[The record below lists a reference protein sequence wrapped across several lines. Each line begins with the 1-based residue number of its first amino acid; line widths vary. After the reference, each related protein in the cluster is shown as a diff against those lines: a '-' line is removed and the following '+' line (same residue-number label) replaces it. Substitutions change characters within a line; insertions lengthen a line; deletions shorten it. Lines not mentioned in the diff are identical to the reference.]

1 VAGAGPAGET
11 AREADKVSACQ
22 PPPENSMM
30 ARAAK
35 VLASKGS
42 VLLSSRK
49 PENTGTSKEV
59 LREIFRAALLAV
71 DPYEAVNRYREE
83 IRRAYDRNKCERLL
97 LIGFGKAASP
107 MSQAVAD
114 SLPDRL
120 SRGII
125 ITKYGHALAG
135 HRSDRI
141 AVFEAGH
148 PLPDAHGVRATQEV
162 VRLLG
167 PADHRTLIVCL
178 ISGGGSALLVS
189 PVRGITLAEKQA
201 VTDLLL
207 KAGGDIFE
215 LNAFRKHLSTVK
227 GGRLAQI
234 ASPAPVV
241 SLILSDVIGD
251 RLDVIASGPTAPDPS
266 TYGEV
271 MEVMARYRLAASIP
285 PSVAETIARGAQGLI
300 PETPKEGHQ
309 VFRKVKNIIIGSN
322 ALAVG
327 AAQQAAEHLGYEAE
341 IISTTLSGE
350 AAVVARDLA
359 RRALEVRRTL
369 SPGRRVCLLAGGE
382 TTVTVK
388 GGGQGGRNTELA
400 LAFALEI
407 RERTGITL
415 LSAGTD
421 GTDGPTDAAGAWA
434 DGRTVGQALGLGLDP
449 GSSLA
454 DHDSYTFFKKL
465 DDLLITGP
473 TGTNVMDLQLILI
486 EG

>member
-1 VAGAGPAGET
+1 
-11 AREADKVSACQ
+11 
-22 PPPENSMM
+22 ML
-30 ARAAK
+30 ARATK

-42 VLLSSRK
+42 VLLSSK
-49 PENTGTSKEV
+49 NPEKIGTSKEM
-59 LREIFRAALLAV
+59 LREIFHAALLAV
-71 DPYEAVNRYREE
+71 DPYKAVNRHREE
-83 IRRAYDRNKCERLL
+83 ICRAYDLNQCNRLM

-107 MSQAVAD
+107 MSKAVAD
-114 SLPDRL
+114 SLADRL

-125 ITKYGHALAG
+125 ITKYGHALPG
-135 HRSDRI
+135 HRRDRI

-148 PLPDAHGVRATQEV
+148 PLPDANGVRATQEV

-167 PADHRTLIVCL
+167 PADPQTLVVCL

-189 PVRGITLAEKQA
+189 PFRGITLAEKQA
-201 VTDLLL
+201 VTELLL

-215 LNAFRKHLSTVK
+215 LNAVRKHLSTVK

-266 TYGEV
+266 TYREA
-271 MEVMARYRLAASIP
+271 MEVIAQYRLAASIP
-285 PSVAETIARGAQGLI
+285 PSVAAIIARGAQGLI
-300 PETPKEGHQ
+300 PETPKEGHP
-309 VFRKVKNIIIGSN
+309 VFRNVKNIIIGSN
-322 ALAVG
+322 ALAVD
-327 AAQQAAEHLGYEAE
+327 AAQQAAADLGYEAE
-341 IISTTLSGE
+341 VISTTLSGE

-359 RRALEVRRTL
+359 GRALEVRRAL
-369 SPGRRVCLLAGGE
+369 GPGRRVCLLAGGE
-382 TTVTVK
+382 TTVTVN
-388 GGGQGGRNTELA
+388 GGGLGGRNTELA
-400 LAFALEI
+400 LAFALEV
-407 RERTGITL
+407 RDLKGITL

-421 GTDGPTDAAGAWA
+421 GTDGPTDAAGALA
-434 DGRTVGQALGLGLDP
+434 DGQTVARALGLGLDP

-465 DDLLITGP
+465 DDLVITGP
-473 TGTNVMDLQLILI
+473 TGTNVMDIQLILI

>member
-1 VAGAGPAGET
+1 
-11 AREADKVSACQ
+11 
-22 PPPENSMM
+22 M
-30 ARAAK
+30 
-35 VLASKGS
+35 
-42 VLLSSRK
+42 LSSKK
-49 PENTGTSKEV
+49 PEKTGTSKKV
-59 LREIFRAALLAV
+59 LREIFHAALLPV
-71 DPYEAVNRYREE
+71 DPYQAVNRHREE
-83 IRRAYDRNKCERLL
+83 IFRAYDLNRCERLL

-107 MSQAVAD
+107 MSKAVAD

-125 ITKYGHALAG
+125 ITKYGHAPAG
-135 HRSDRI
+135 NRSDRI

-148 PLPDAHGVRATQEV
+148 PLPDENGVKATQEV

-167 PADHRTLIVCL
+167 PADHQTLIVCL

-189 PVRGITLAEKQA
+189 PVNGVTLAEKQG
-201 VTDLLL
+201 VTELLL
-207 KAGGDIFE
+207 KAGGAIHE
-215 LNAFRKHLSTVK
+215 LNALRKHLSTVK

-266 TYGEV
+266 TYREV
-271 MEVMARYRLAASIP
+271 VEVIAKYRLAARIP
-285 PSVAETIARGAQGLI
+285 PSVAEIIARGAQGLI

-309 VFRKVKNIIIGSN
+309 VFRNVKNIIIGSN
-322 ALAVG
+322 ALAVD
-327 AAQQAAEHLGYEAE
+327 AAKQAAEHLGYEAE

-359 RRALEVRRTL
+359 GRALEIRQAL
-369 SPGRRVCLLAGGE
+369 SPGRQVCLLAGGE
-382 TTVTVK
+382 TTVTVD
-388 GGGQGGRNTELA
+388 GGGLGGRNTELA

-407 RERTGITL
+407 RDLKGITL

-421 GTDGPTDAAGAWA
+421 GTDGPTDAAGALA
-434 DGRTVGQALGLGLDP
+434 DGQTVAQALGLGLDP
-449 GSSLA
+449 SSSLA

-465 DDLLITGP
+465 DDLVITGP
-473 TGTNVMDLQLILI
+473 TGTNVMDIQLILI

>member
-1 VAGAGPAGET
+1 
-11 AREADKVSACQ
+11 
-22 PPPENSMM
+22 M
-30 ARAAK
+30 
-35 VLASKGS
+35 
-42 VLLSSRK
+42 LSSQK
-49 PENTGTSKEV
+49 PEKAGTSKEM
-59 LREIFRAALLAV
+59 LREIFQAALLAV
-71 DPYEAVNRYREE
+71 DAYKAVNRHREE
-83 IRRAYDRNKCERLL
+83 IRRAYDLNKCDRLL

-107 MSQAVAD
+107 MSKAVAD

-125 ITKYGHALAG
+125 ITKYGHALASN
-135 HRSDRI
+135 RRDRI

-148 PLPDAHGVRATQEV
+148 PLPDANGVQATQEV

-167 PADHRTLIVCL
+167 QADPKTLIVCL

-189 PVRGITLAEKQA
+189 PLRGITLAAKQA

-207 KAGGDIFE
+207 KAGGNIYE
-215 LNAFRKHLSTVK
+215 LNALRKHLSAVK

-234 ASPAPVV
+234 ASPAPLV

-266 TYGEV
+266 TYREA
-271 MEVMARYRLAASIP
+271 MEVIDKYGLAASIP
-285 PSVAETIARGAQGLI
+285 PSVGAIIAQGAKGLI
-300 PETPKEGHQ
+300 PETPKEGNQ
-309 VFRKVKNIIIGSN
+309 VFRNVTNIIIGSN

-327 AAQQAAEHLGYEAE
+327 AAQRAAENLGYEAE
-341 IISTTLSGE
+341 VISTTLSGE

-359 RRALEVRRTL
+359 GRALEVRRVL
-369 SPGRRVCLLAGGE
+369 SPGRKVCLLAGGE
-382 TTVTVK
+382 TTVTVN

-407 RERTGITL
+407 KDLQGITL

-421 GTDGPTDAAGAWA
+421 GTDGPTDAAGARA
-434 DGRTVGQALGLGLDP
+434 DGQTVARALGLGLDP
-449 GSSLA
+449 HNYLA

-465 DDLLITGP
+465 DDLVITGP
-473 TGTNVMDLQLILI
+473 TGTNVMDIQLILI